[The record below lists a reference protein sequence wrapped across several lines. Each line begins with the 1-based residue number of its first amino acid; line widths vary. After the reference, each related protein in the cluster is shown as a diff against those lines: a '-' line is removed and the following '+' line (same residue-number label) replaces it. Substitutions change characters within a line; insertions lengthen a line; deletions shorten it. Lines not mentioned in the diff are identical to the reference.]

1 MKNLLLYSA
10 FILLIASCSS
20 PKKEDNKYNSKDTT
34 SEHSDTN
41 STPEKDHPKK
51 KKDDVKESDSAYYY
65 EPSVSILSGT
75 LKEETFYGPPG
86 YGASP
91 DKDSKEQQYILYLD
105 NSINIKQK
113 KHSNSDYDSKYK
125 QDKITL
131 DINKS
136 ASSFKHKIDKPVKV
150 KGKLFP
156 SETGHHH
163 TDVIMGDAELVK

>member
-1 MKNLLLYSA
+1 LKNLLLYSA

-20 PKKEDNKYNSKDTT
+20 PKKEDTKDNGKDTI
-34 SEHSDTN
+34 SEHIDAN
-41 STPEKDHPKK
+41 PTPEKDHQKK
-51 KKDDVKESDSAYYY
+51 KKEDVKESDSAYYY
-65 EPSVSILSGT
+65 EPAVSILSGT

-91 DKDSKEQQYILYLD
+91 DKDSKEQQYILHLD
-105 NSINIKQK
+105 NPISIKQK
-113 KHSNSDYDSKYK
+113 KHSDSGYDSKYK

-136 ASSFKHKIDKPVKV
+136 ASSFKHKIGKSVKV

-156 SETGHHH
+156 AETGHHH